1 MKRKILIL
9 IQILAGCLF
18 IFSSVAKLAPIE
30 TFEQILVRQGLAN
43 WESVVY
49 FSRIIII
56 IELFLGLSF
65 FQNSYIKK
73 IFTPAAIGLL
83 LIFSAHL
90 TYTIITEG
98 SRDNCGCFGRLIVM
112 TPLEALI
119 KNIILLIPL
128 IYLYFNV
135 ESPGVNLKPV
145 KKESFKLPAA
155 YFVFS
160 LLAVMLL
167 FPIKHYELPDKM
179 IETSTAEKERL
190 SDVQI
195 KNEIGETEAEV
206 KTETPIEQKPSNE
219 IEIKTEPRLEKRV
232 SVFAGFKEFSGEEV
246 DLDNGEKIVALFSL
260 DCEDCMET
268 ALKIGELIKT
278 NDLPPIYVLFLGEQ
292 DQVADFFEA
301 AQNEFK
307 YQIIPPQKFF
317 PLIGNF
323 PPRIV
328 YLKDGN
334 ILGDWDHD
342 SFNEQVFVEKIKQ
355 SR

>member
-18 IFSSVAKLAPIE
+18 IFSGVAKLAPIE
-30 TFEQILVRQGLAN
+30 TFEQILVRQGLAS

-49 FSRIIII
+49 LSRFIII

-65 FQNSYIKK
+65 FQSSYVKK

-90 TYTIITEG
+90 IFTIIIEG
-98 SRDNCGCFGRLIVM
+98 SRDNCGCFGQLIVM

-128 IYLYFNV
+128 VYLYFNI
-135 ESPGVNLKPV
+135 ETPGVNLKSA
-145 KKESFKLPAA
+145 KKESIKLPAA
-155 YFVFS
+155 YFVIS
-160 LLAVMLL
+160 LLAVIVL
-167 FPIKHYELPDKM
+167 FPIKHYELPDTVREITV
-179 IETSTAEKERL
+179 IERDNSLEVQMDDK
-190 SDVQI
+190 SDDP
-195 KNEIGETEAEV
+195 AADS
-206 KTETPIEQKPSNE
+206 KTETITEQKPSNE
-219 IEIKTEPRLEKRV
+219 TEIEAKPKLEKKV
-232 SVFAGFKEFSGEEV
+232 SVFAGFKEFSGEAV
-246 DLDNGEKIVALFSL
+246 NLDSGEKIVALFSL

-268 ALKIGELIKT
+268 ALKIGELRRE
-278 NDLPPIYVLFLGEQ
+278 NDLPSVYVLFLGEQ
-292 DQVADFFEA
+292 NQVADFFNA
-301 AQNEFK
+301 AQAEFK

-328 YLKDGN
+328 YLKEGN

-342 SFNEQVFVEKIKQ
+342 TFNEHAFIEKIKQ

>member
-18 IFSSVAKLAPIE
+18 IFSGVAKLTPIE
-30 TFEQILVRQGLAN
+30 TFEQILVRQGLAS

-49 FSRIIII
+49 LSRFIII

-65 FQNSYIKK
+65 FQSSYIKK

-83 LIFSAHL
+83 IIFSIHL

-98 SRDNCGCFGRLIVM
+98 SKGNCGCFGQLIVM

-128 IYLYFNV
+128 VYLYFNI
-135 ESPGVNLKPV
+135 ETPGVNLTPAKR
-145 KKESFKLPAA
+145 ESFKLPAA
-155 YFVFS
+155 YLVIS

-167 FPIKHYELPDKM
+167 FPIKHYELPDAVQETTQVERDSL
-179 IETSTAEKERL
+179 IEVQTDDK
-190 SDVQI
+190 SD
-195 KNEIGETEAEV
+195 EPAADL
-206 KTETPIEQKPSNE
+206 KTDIITEQKPSNE
-219 IEIKTEPRLEKRV
+219 TEIEAKPKLEKKV
-232 SVFAGFKEFSGEEV
+232 SVFAGFKEFSGETV
-246 DLDNGEKIVALFSL
+246 DLDSGEKIVALFSL

-268 ALKIGELIKT
+268 ALKIGELMRA
-278 NDLPPIYVLFLGEQ
+278 NNLPAVYVLFLGEQ
-292 DQVADFFEA
+292 EQVADFFEA
-301 AQNEFK
+301 AQTEFK

-328 YLKDGN
+328 YLKEGN
-334 ILGDWDHD
+334 ILGDWDYDTFDEHA
-342 SFNEQVFVEKIKQ
+342 FIEKIKQ